1 MLLGTCKCPATPPH
15 DAVCD
20 ASQRL
25 LWLSWFAGHVL
36 ADDGG
41 GETPQVPDS
50 INKLSTSL
58 ATHVRGRVCTHAG
71 TVALHDCVQ
80 ASAATRSHKFA
91 TSAAAV
97 AADPV
102 VALCSNM
109 FHLVKTQTTL
119 LQNNPHSPLLSPL
132 TVKTLLWYLQRW
144 SRTYLLP
151 NMSEY
156 RRSTLSPNL
165 TRLYG
170 TIHSKD
176 RPGFSD
182 GSGAGSEA
190 VAQLGLSS
198 GDAVAEFV
206 AQTSTLALAL
216 WPSEPGCAG
225 QALSTLQVRH
235 CMPVRTLSLRA
246 PDSGVDATHL
256 QSLVANRSV
265 SSVLLTSPTWQAL
278 VRASAVVVAGEG
290 ATSPA
295 AAALGPLRGLTG
307 LVTDDQRRLV
317 ALLVGAT
324 KGARLGDDDSL
335 AFGSDGNSNT
345 YVWPGDVSRMWQLT
359 SRVLP
364 SQHVTTPGPV
374 LQAHAR
380 LFHKRRR
387 PCAYEAAHHA
397 ITGVLFVHPVPCR
410 GQNSASGG
418 GSPAYCQCAYPLLPV
433 HQHRLCSPLTHN
445 TILVLLMV
453 CRVSQ
458 LCQGATCP
466 AFVVDPNWL
475 LPVALPMLEKC
486 SHLIRGY
493 GAGHTVTVAALAFT
507 RAFLKAQVRGDDSP
521 TGDGICVACPLTSHR
536 YSYRCCNL
544 RHLNKC
550 TGPQHRCWLPTQSNT
565 TAHAPLGRRK
575 VSCGTI

>member
-206 AQTSTLALAL
+206 AQTSTLALA
-216 WPSEPGCAG
+216 PRAG
-225 QALSTLQVRH
+225 
-235 CMPVRTLSLRA
+235 P
-246 PDSGVDATHL
+246 
-256 QSLVANRSV
+256 
-265 SSVLLTSPTWQAL
+265 
-278 VRASAVVVAGEG
+278 
-290 ATSPA
+290 
-295 AAALGPLRGLTG
+295 
-307 LVTDDQRRLV
+307 
-317 ALLVGAT
+317 
-324 KGARLGDDDSL
+324 
-335 AFGSDGNSNT
+335 
-345 YVWPGDVSRMWQLT
+345 
-359 SRVLP
+359 
-364 SQHVTTPGPV
+364 
-374 LQAHAR
+374 
-380 LFHKRRR
+380 
-387 PCAYEAAHHA
+387 
-397 ITGVLFVHPVPCR
+397 
-410 GQNSASGG
+410 
-418 GSPAYCQCAYPLLPV
+418 
-433 HQHRLCSPLTHN
+433 
-445 TILVLLMV
+445 
-453 CRVSQ
+453 
-458 LCQGATCP
+458 
-466 AFVVDPNWL
+466 
-475 LPVALPMLEKC
+475 
-486 SHLIRGY
+486 
-493 GAGHTVTVAALAFT
+493 
-507 RAFLKAQVRGDDSP
+507 
-521 TGDGICVACPLTSHR
+521 
-536 YSYRCCNL
+536 
-544 RHLNKC
+544 
-550 TGPQHRCWLPTQSNT
+550 
-565 TAHAPLGRRK
+565 
-575 VSCGTI
+575 